1 MEVNFIQEEINIHKT
16 KLMSLINN
24 FISTQLINEEIFIN
38 NEIKKESECLISL
51 LNVKQKEL
59 LNQMNNN
66 INLNPF
72 IFQPNNLMNIPPMNI
87 NQMNIGQPQININK
101 LNIMF
106 EREFD
111 TPRTIVIEAQNN
123 ETVSNIIK
131 KYQEKSND
139 NNDNFYLWNLKD
151 LNNYMNYTL
160 SDLKLKNQNKIQ
172 VSRKCCVMAGK
183 LESLFN
189 CKSIN

>member
-1 MEVNFIQEEINIHKT
+1 MQMNFVQQEINSHKT

-24 FISTQLINEEIFIN
+24 LINTQLINEEIFIN

-72 IFQPNNLMNIPPMNI
+72 MFQPNNMMNIPPINI
-87 NQMNIGQPQININK
+87 NQMNIGQPQINRND
-101 LNIMF
+101 LNIIF
-106 EREFD
+106 ERETD
-111 TPRTIVIEAQNN
+111 IPKNIVIRTQYK
-123 ETVSNIIK
+123 ETVSDIIK

-139 NNDNFYLWNLKD
+139 YNDNFYLWDLKD
-151 LNNYMNYTL
+151 LNNYMNSTL
-160 SDLKLKNQNKIQ
+160 SELKIKHLEKIH
-172 VSRKCCVMAGK
+172 VSKKGNLIAGK
-183 LESLFN
+183 PEWIIILNL
-189 CKSIN
+189 

>member
-1 MEVNFIQEEINIHKT
+1 MQMNFVQQEINSHKT

-24 FISTQLINEEIFIN
+24 LINTQLINEEIFIN

-72 IFQPNNLMNIPPMNI
+72 MFQPNNLMNIPPMNI

-111 TPRTIVIEAQNN
+111 SPRIIVIKAHNN

-151 LNNYMNYTL
+151 LNNYMDYTL
-160 SDLKLKNQNKIQ
+160 SELKFANQNIIH
-172 VSRKCCVMAGK
+172 VSKKDNVRAGK
-183 LESLFN
+183 SEWIIILNL
-189 CKSIN
+189 

>member
-1 MEVNFIQEEINIHKT
+1 MQVNFIQQEINIHKT
-16 KLMSLINN
+16 KLMNLINN
-24 FISTQLINEEIFIN
+24 LINTQLINEEIFIN

-72 IFQPNNLMNIPPMNI
+72 MFQPNNLMNIPPINI
-87 NQMNIGQPQININK
+87 NQMNIEQPQINRNH
-101 LNIMF
+101 LNIIF
-106 EREFD
+106 ERETD
-111 TPRTIVIEAQNN
+111 VPKNIVIRTQYN

-139 NNDNFYLWNLKD
+139 YNDNFYLWDLKD
-151 LNNYMNYTL
+151 LNNYMNSTL
-160 SDLKLKNQNKIQ
+160 SELKIKHLEKIH
-172 VSRKCCVMAGK
+172 VSKKGNLIAGK
-183 LESLFN
+183 SELIIILN
-189 CKSIN
+189 L

>member
-1 MEVNFIQEEINIHKT
+1 MQVNFIQQEINIHKT
-16 KLMSLINN
+16 KLMNLINN
-24 FISTQLINEEIFIN
+24 LYNTQLINEEIFIN

-72 IFQPNNLMNIPPMNI
+72 MFQPNNLMNIPPINI
-87 NQMNIGQPQININK
+87 NQMNIEQPQINRNH
-101 LNIMF
+101 LNIIF
-106 EREFD
+106 ERETD
-111 TPRTIVIEAQNN
+111 VPKNIVIRTQYN

-139 NNDNFYLWNLKD
+139 YNDNFYLWDLKD
-151 LNNYMNYTL
+151 LNNYMNSTL
-160 SDLKLKNQNKIQ
+160 SELKIKHLEKIH
-172 VSRKCCVMAGK
+172 VSKKGNLIAGK
-183 LESLFN
+183 SELIIILN
-189 CKSIN
+189 L

>member
-87 NQMNIGQPQININK
+87 NQMNIEQPQININK

-106 EREFD
+106 EREID

-151 LNNYMNYTL
+151 LNNYMDYTL

-183 LESLFN
+183 LESLFH

>member
-72 IFQPNNLMNIPPMNI
+72 MIQPNNIMNIPPMNI

-111 TPRTIVIEAQNN
+111 SPRTIVIAAQNN

-139 NNDNFYLWNLKD
+139 YNDNFYLWDLKD
-151 LNNYMNYTL
+151 LNNYMNSTL
-160 SDLKLKNQNKIQ
+160 SELKIKHLEKIH
-172 VSRKCCVMAGK
+172 VSKKGNLIAGK
-183 LESLFN
+183 PEWIIILNL
-189 CKSIN
+189 